1 MRALMITAGFLLGL
15 SWGQV
20 YAQDYGTAEEAKAM
34 LEAAVAALRVD
45 EDAALASFTAGE
57 APFKE
62 KDLYVFCG
70 KDGIMTAHG
79 ANASMVGQDT
89 MPLKDKTGKAF
100 VQEMYAVATEG
111 EFKLVDYM
119 WPRPGSEEPVE
130 KVSYVTRVGD
140 QMCGVGYYK

>member
-1 MRALMITAGFLLGL
+1 MRSIVITAGFLVGL
-15 SWGQV
+15 SFGSV

-57 APFKE
+57 APFRE
-62 KDLYVFCG
+62 KDLYVFCSE
-70 KDGIMTAHG
+70 DGITTAHG
-79 ANASMVGQDT
+79 ANPSGVGRNT
-89 MPLKDKTGKAF
+89 MPLKDKAGKAF

-119 WPRPGSEEPVE
+119 WPRPGSEEPVQ
-130 KVSYVTRVGD
+130 KVSYVTKVGS